1 MEKGRDVLREILD
14 AAPGSIRE
22 LARAS
27 GVHVTLLTKAR
38 DGERRLTTATRERLV
53 QALRRWSD
61 TCDRLADRLEASDL
75 EQEGSHE

>member
-38 DGERRLTTATRERLV
+38 DGERRLTPATRKSLV
-53 QALRRWSD
+53 QALRRWAD
-61 TCDRLADRLEASDL
+61 TCDGLADRLEASDL
-75 EQEGSHE
+75 DTGGDDE